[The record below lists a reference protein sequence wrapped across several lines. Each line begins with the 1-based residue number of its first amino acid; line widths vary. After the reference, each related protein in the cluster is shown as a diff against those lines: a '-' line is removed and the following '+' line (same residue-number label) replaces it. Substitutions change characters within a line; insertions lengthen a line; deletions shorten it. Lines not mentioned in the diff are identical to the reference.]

1 MILQSLFRS
10 RRPAN
15 TAPPVMNDLSLLSPN
30 ESGVDINQWTALQ
43 STAVY
48 ACIRVLSETL
58 AQLPL
63 NIRER
68 TDDGSELA
76 KNHPMQRVLHDSP
89 NPWMTSFT
97 WRNTVQSHCA
107 AWGNGYSYIV
117 RNQSGQPRA
126 LLPLLPDRT
135 YPTLVDNRL
144 TYWTQINNET
154 IQAAPQDILHIPAL
168 GYDGLLGISPVAM
181 HREAIGLGQAAQRF
195 GAKLFGSGSMLSG
208 VLTHPGRLRRKA
220 DKPDDDSPVEKLRK
234 QWNRLYSG
242 MENAGQVA
250 ILEEGMQYQTVGIPP
265 EDAQFLQTR
274 KFQIADICRVFNV
287 PSHMVNDLDRA
298 TFNNISELSISFL
311 RYTMTPWI
319 VRWEEELNRKL
330 FAGTDR
336 YYVKFNMTGLLRGTL
351 TERADYYKTAIEYG
365 WLSRNEVRELEDLNK
380 VDGLDEYLQP
390 LNMGSG
396 QDSDQPSDQPT
407 DQPSG
412 DTNADTEPA

>member
-1 MILQSLFRS
+1 MTILQSLFRS
-10 RRPAN
+10 KRPAN
-15 TAPPVMNDLSLLSPN
+15 TAPPVLNDLNLLAPN
-30 ESGVDINQWTALQ
+30 DSGVVVNQWTAMQ

-48 ACIRVLSETL
+48 ACIRLLSETL

-68 TDDGSELA
+68 TEDGSELA

-97 WRNTVQSHCA
+97 WRNTVQAHCA
-107 AWGNGYSYIV
+107 GWGNGYSYII

-126 LLPLLPDRT
+126 LLPLMPDRT
-135 YPTLVDNRL
+135 YPSLIDNQL
-144 TYWTQINNET
+144 TYWTDINNRT
-154 IQAAPQDILHIPAL
+154 FQAAPQDILHIPAL
-168 GYDGLLGISPVAM
+168 SYDGLLGISPIAQ

-220 DKPDDDSPVEKLRK
+220 DKPDDDSPVEKLRR
-234 QWNRLYSG
+234 QWRQLYG
-242 MENAGQVA
+242 GLENSGQVA
-250 ILEEGMQYQTVGIPP
+250 ILEEGMKFETVGIPP
-265 EDAQFLQTR
+265 EDSQFLQTR
-274 KFQIADICRVFNV
+274 RFQIADIARVFNI
-287 PSHMVNDLDRA
+287 PSHLINELERS

-330 FAGTDR
+330 FPGTDR
-336 YYVKFNMTGLLRGTL
+336 YYAKFNMTGLLRGTL

-365 WLSRNEVRELEDLNK
+365 WLSRNEVRELEDLNR

-396 QDSDQPSDQPT
+396 QNNEDPDK
-407 DQPSG
+407 
-412 DTNADTEPA
+412 DTPHSEPADDNPAVVE